1 MAGYRPLLT
10 LMGEVLEGTVKADA
24 ILIGPCSEQDIREI
38 QGAIDAVVLTCPI
51 AWRKHF
57 TGSIQAPDMS
67 LADITSPLLEAM
79 DAFRDTGPLHIVF
92 VPDAA
97 TLAALPDTVRART
110 HHVEPAAV
118 A

>member
-10 LMGEVLEGTVKADA
+10 LMGEVLEGTVKGDA
-24 ILIGPCSEQDIREI
+24 ILIGPCTEQDMREI
-38 QGAIDAVVLTCPI
+38 QSAIDAVVLTCPI

-57 TGSIQAPDMS
+57 TGSIKAPDMG
-67 LADITSPLLEAM
+67 LEDITGPLAEAM
-79 DAFRDTGPLHIVF
+79 DDFRDTGPLHIVF

-97 TLAALPDTVRART
+97 TLAALPESLRARA
-110 HHVEPAAV
+110 HHVEPTAV

>member
-24 ILIGPCSEQDIREI
+24 ILIGPCSQQDIGAI
-38 QGAIDAVVLTCPI
+38 QEAIDAVVLTCPI

-57 TGSIQAPDMS
+57 TGSITAPDMS
-67 LADITSPLLEAM
+67 LEDITGPLDEAM
-79 DAFRDTGPLHIVF
+79 DDFRDTGPLHIVF

-97 TLAALPDTVRART
+97 TLAALPEALRARM